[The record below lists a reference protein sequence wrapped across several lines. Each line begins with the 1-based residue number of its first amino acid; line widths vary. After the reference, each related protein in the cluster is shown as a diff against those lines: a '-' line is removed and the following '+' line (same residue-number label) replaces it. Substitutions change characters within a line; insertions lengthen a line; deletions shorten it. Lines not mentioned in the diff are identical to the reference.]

1 MDKLKQKQKQS
12 VSVVVNVAHPK
23 LRRKT
28 KRRVRAKKPAP
39 PSSLTSSYEQPLTR
53 MIRYDVYVP
62 QPSQPSDLLKSGVA
76 RAPQVSAGNLIVDTP
91 LEVLNT
97 TPATTDNLAG
107 NKVPGLPIRS
117 GKKRGPRPGT
127 TGKLPPYAGTAYA
140 VSDVTAVPADYNSD
154 APFGSSRAMQ
164 YDVYSGN
171 ENDIGKEQ
179 RLMKLSA
186 MRELMRGNAP

>member
-39 PSSLTSSYEQPLTR
+39 PSSLTSSYQQPLTR

-62 QPSQPSDLLKSGVA
+62 QPTQPSDLLKSGVA

-91 LEVLNT
+91 LEVQTN
-97 TPATTDNLAG
+97 TPATADNLAG
-107 NKVPGLPIRS
+107 NKIPGKSS
-117 GKKRGPRPGT
+117 GKKRGPKPGT
-127 TGKLPPYAGTAYA
+127 TGKLPPFAGLA
-140 VSDVTAVPADYNSD
+140 TAVPDYNSD

-164 YDVYSGN
+164 QDMYSGN
-171 ENDIGKEQ
+171 ESDIGKEQ
-179 RLMKLSA
+179 RLVKLQA
-186 MRELMRGNAP
+186 LRELTRGNAP